1 MPERLPPD
9 SPFNETSDPLTPDNL
24 ERVDSGE
31 IQQIM
36 SRFDRE
42 SAYRVLTGYRGL
54 IIASVCVLFSL
65 LQLYSTW
72 YIIPSTHMRP
82 LHLSIVVMLSYL
94 LYPARRAG
102 RKDRLPWYDV
112 ALALLSLGL
121 FLFPVVYF
129 NQLVRQNSY
138 PLYQYLV
145 AGLAILLMMEACRRV
160 VGLPIV
166 IIASLFVLVA
176 FLGRSMPGFLGN
188 RGFNLMQIIRHL
200 FYTQEGVFG
209 VPVGAS
215 STFIFLFILFGA
227 FLEKTGV
234 GEFFID
240 LSNAIAGKQR
250 GGPAKVA
257 VITSALEGT
266 VSGSSVAN
274 TVGSGSFTIPMM
286 KRLGY
291 RAEFAAAVE
300 AAASTGGQIMPPVMG
315 AAAFLMAESVGVSY
329 SVVVKAAIIPALLYF
344 AGIYIVTDLE
354 AKKQGLKGL
363 EKDKMPRLLQVLR
376 ERGHLILPLVAII
389 LVLGA
394 GYTPSVA
401 ALIGIAIAVL
411 GGYLRTLVDLA
422 FAALKS
428 RPLLPVV
435 RQSKGMR
442 PRQYLEALEAGA
454 RSILGVALACGVAG
468 IIAGMITL
476 TGIGLKMGSGLTS
489 LAGGSLLLLLI
500 FTMFSSILLG
510 MGVPTTANY
519 LITST
524 IMAPV
529 VARAL
534 MTGLPEVYGALQAA
548 GPALAILPAHL
559 FTFYF
564 GIIADITPPVALAAM
579 AGAAIAKSNP
589 LRTGVEA
596 TRLAIAAFLVP
607 YIFVYSPQMLMLNAQ
622 WHEVALIALT
632 ALIGMFGVGMA
643 VEKYWES
650 RLNLLQQLMALAGGL
665 MLIIPGLVTD
675 AAGFSLI
682 ALVVIWQKVQNRQAA
697 AQPRPHPN

>member
-1 MPERLPPD
+1 MSEHIPEDFREKPTD
-9 SPFNETSDPLTPDNL
+9 TTMTSDKL
-24 ERVDSGE
+24 ERVDQSE

-36 SRFDRE
+36 SKFDRE
-42 SAYRVLTGYRGL
+42 SVFRTLTGLRGL
-54 IIASVCVLFSL
+54 IISAVCILFSL

-72 YIIPSTHMRP
+72 LIIPSTHMRP
-82 LHLSIVVMLSYL
+82 LHLGIVVMLAYI
-94 LYPARRAG
+94 LYPARRKN
-102 RKDRLPWYDV
+102 RKDILPWYDL
-112 ALALLSLGL
+112 ALALISFAL
-121 FLFPVVYF
+121 FLFQVIYF
-129 NQLVRQNSY
+129 NQLVRQNAY
-138 PLYQYLV
+138 PMYQYLI
-145 AGLAILLMMEACRRV
+145 GGIAILLLLEACRRV

-166 IIASLFVLVA
+166 IIASVFILIGLA
-176 FLGRSMPGFLGN
+176 GRSMPGFMSN
-188 RGFNLMQIIRHL
+188 RGFNVMQIIKHL
-200 FYTQEGVFG
+200 FYTQEGIFG
-209 VPVGAS
+209 TPVGAS

-291 RAEFAAAVE
+291 RPEFAAAVE

-329 SVVVKAAIIPALLYF
+329 SMVVRAAIIPALLYF

-363 EKDKMPRLLQVLR
+363 EKSEMPRLLTVLK
-376 ERGHLILPLVAII
+376 ERGHLILPLVGII
-389 LVLGA
+389 YVLGA
-394 GYTPSVA
+394 GYTPSFA
-401 ALIGIAIAVL
+401 ALFGIAIAVL
-411 GGYLRTLVDLA
+411 GGYLRTLADIV
-422 FAALKS
+422 FAGVKKRPIKPVIRESKGL
-428 RPLLPVV
+428 RPLE
-435 RQSKGMR
+435 
-442 PRQYLEALEAGA
+442 YLQALEAGA

-476 TGIGLKMGSGLTS
+476 TGIGLKMGSGLTA
-489 LAGGSLLLLLI
+489 LAGGSLLLLLA

-534 MTGLPEVYGALQAA
+534 MTSLPEVYSALHAVN
-548 GPALAILPAHL
+548 PAMAILPAHL

-589 LRTGVEA
+589 LKTGVEA

-607 YIFVYSPQMLMLNAQ
+607 YIFVYSPQMLMLNAH
-622 WHEVALIALT
+622 WYEVVLIAVT
-632 ALIGMFGVGMA
+632 AIIGMFGIGMA
-643 VEKYWES
+643 VEKFWES
-650 RLNLLQQLMALAGGL
+650 KLNIIQQLMALAGGL
-665 MLIIPGLVTD
+665 LLIIPGLVTD
-675 AAGFSLI
+675 AIGFALI
-682 ALVVIWQKVQNRQAA
+682 ALVVIWQRIQNKKS
-697 AQPRPHPN
+697 PRSRLQEA